1 MGDFYKWLNNTLAPD
16 FEGVA
21 TTTNCKYVFLR
32 TEKPFVHHTQII
44 IGTTIPW
51 LRLLQTNLCPWL
63 WSMEISYEGDSM

>member
-1 MGDFYKWLNNTLAPD
+1 MV
-16 FEGVA
+16 EQ
-21 TTTNCKYVFLR
+21 YVHLHRTFRARRLPPIANIILR